1 MILASLNCKL
11 CKNPLFNLDII
22 LEDNSSEYKDGECDH
37 FNYCCSF
44 IIKGKKFIKSKIMI
58 TCKNCGKCFEKEYV
72 DSSNTLNIKCN
83 CGFECDFIYEL
94 SDESEIIKI
103 IDNSRKYKTP
113 NNADKE
119 EEMEDKTNIIFIYEN
134 KAYSYVI
141 NDNETV
147 ISQYKAIR
155 DRIKFPDGKKLYSNG
170 KMLDV
175 YRTFKGN
182 DLINNMRVEII

>member
-1 MILASLNCKL
+1 MILSSLNCKL
-11 CKNPLFNLDII
+11 CIIPLFNLDII
-22 LEDNSSEYKDGECDH
+22 LDDNSSEYKNGECDH

-44 IIKGKKFIKSKIMI
+44 TIKGKKFIKNKIMI
-58 TCKNCGKCFEKEYV
+58 SCKKCGKCFVEEYV
-72 DSSNTLNIKCN
+72 DSSKTLNIKCT
-83 CGFECDFIYEL
+83 CGFECVFIYEL

-103 IDNSRKYKTP
+103 IDNSKKYKTP
-113 NNADKE
+113 SNADKE
-119 EEMEDKTNIIFIYEN
+119 DIEDKTNIIFIYEN
-134 KAYSYVI
+134 KPYSYVI

-155 DRIKFPDGKKLYSNG
+155 ERIKFPDGKKLYSNG

-182 DLINNMRVEII
+182 GLINNMKVEII

>member
-1 MILASLNCKL
+1 MILATLNCKS
-11 CKNPLFNLDII
+11 CKNPIFNLDII
-22 LEDNSSEYKDGECDH
+22 LNDNSSEYRDGECDH
-37 FNYCCSF
+37 CNYCCSF

-58 TCKNCGKCFEKEYV
+58 TCKCGKIFDEEYV
-72 DSSNTLNIKCN
+72 DNSKTSNIKCK

-103 IDNSRKYKTP
+103 IDNSKKYKTP
-113 NNADKE
+113 SNADKE
-119 EEMEDKTNIIFIYEN
+119 EEIEDKTNIIFIYEN
-134 KAYSYVI
+134 KPYSYVI

-182 DLINNMRVEII
+182 ELINNMRVEII